1 MVPDLSDWPGDR
13 EDIIGLSEWIGSA
26 LPGNPVVEGPVDLL
40 RVKSWGVTALFE
52 VDGRPV
58 IVKHT
63 SPVLYPH
70 AGAIH
75 RAVQRACPHA
85 TAELLAHADDPAW
98 QRSVF
103 AFVSGPTV
111 EQAGPAALVEQA
123 RTLGELQSRLADTD
137 LSGLPQYDLDAVP
150 ETLLS
155 DLSRAADVDEEL
167 VTELRSHVR
176 TLQRGVDELK
186 AAVPL
191 SLDHPDIQGTNGI
204 VRDDG
209 SVVVL
214 DWEEARVGCPLL
226 SLDRLVQEGDET
238 GNTPEV
244 LTAYLDAVSWGQGHL
259 AEVALQIAPL
269 KLAIEAREYARA
281 RQLPHPHTKYTT
293 TLITRSLS
301 RLRGDLP
308 PLA

>member
-1 MVPDLSDWPGDR
+1 LVPDLSDWLGDR
-13 EDIIGLSEWIGSA
+13 ADLVGLSEWIGSS
-26 LPGNPVVEGPVDLL
+26 LPGSPVVEGPVELL
-40 RVKSWGVTALFE
+40 QVKSWGVTALFE
-52 VDGRPV
+52 VDGTYV
-58 IVKHT
+58 VVKHT
-63 SPVLYPH
+63 APVLYPQ

-75 RAVQRACPHA
+75 RAVQRVHPRA

-111 EQAGPAALVEQA
+111 EKAGPAALVEQA

-137 LSGLPQYDLDAVP
+137 LSGLPQYDLAAVP

-155 DLSRAADVDEEL
+155 DLSTAADVDEEL
-167 VTELRSHVR
+167 VTELRSHAR
-176 TLQRGVDELK
+176 TLQRGIDELA

-191 SLDHPDIQGTNGI
+191 SLDHPDVQGTNGI
-204 VRDDG
+204 VRADG
-209 SVVVL
+209 TVVVL

-226 SLDRLVQEGDET
+226 SLDRLLQEADEM

-244 LTAYLDAVSWGQGHL
+244 LTAYLDAVPWDQRHL
-259 AEVALQIAPL
+259 TEVALQLAPL
-269 KLAIEAREYARA
+269 KLAVEAREYARVL
-281 RQLPHPHTKYTT
+281 RLPHPHTRYTT
-293 TLITRSLS
+293 RLITRTLA

-308 PLA
+308 LG

>member
-1 MVPDLSDWPGDR
+1 MPDLSDWPADVV
-13 EDIIGLSEWIGSA
+13 GLPEWISSV
-26 LPGNPVVEGPVDLL
+26 LPGNPVVEGPIDVL

-52 VDGRPV
+52 VNGRSV
-58 IVKHT
+58 VVKHT

-75 RAVQRACPHA
+75 RAVQRACPQA
-85 TAELLAHADDPAW
+85 TADLLAHADDPAW

-137 LSGLPQYDLDAVP
+137 LSGLPQYELAAVP
-150 ETLLS
+150 EALLS
-155 DLSRAADVDEEL
+155 DLSRSGDVEEEL
-167 VTELRSHVR
+167 VTELRGR
-176 TLQRGVDELK
+176 LGDLQRGIDELST
-186 AAVPL
+186 AVPL

-204 VRDDG
+204 VRDGG

-226 SLDRLVQEGDET
+226 SLDRLLQEGDEA
-238 GNTPEV
+238 GNPAEV
-244 LTAYLDAVSWGQGHL
+244 LAAYLNAVPWGRRRL
-259 AEVALQIAPL
+259 AEVALQLAPL
-269 KLAIEAREYARA
+269 KLAIEARDYARTL
-281 RQLPHPHTKYTT
+281 QLPHLHTRYTT
-293 TLITRSLS
+293 TLLTRSLS
-301 RLRGDLP
+301 RLRGDLQLP
-308 PLA
+308 PTYA